1 VRSLHNGASDSTFQ
15 AKIDS
20 KACASVPFETPRAE
34 LTGLV
39 RCSIVSVRHSGE
51 AVLGKFVRLAAVSL
65 AGLVLCA
72 ALATAAE
79 PVDLELVLA
88 VDVSR
93 SVDSEEAALQREGY
107 AEAFRHPAVIDAIQS
122 NPNRRI
128 AVAYVEWA
136 GSQYQKLTIPWTI
149 VSDAASGQ
157 RFADVIMGQPHVSER
172 WTSISGVIDFSVRVF
187 TISPY
192 QGTRRVIDISGD
204 GVNNSGRPASD
215 ARDEVLAGGVTI
227 NGLVIMND
235 RPVPGFSESFPQPAL
250 DLFYRDHVIGGP
262 GAFVV
267 SIEDFSTFAYAIRNK
282 LIREIAGIDGPV
294 HVAASGEA
302 R

>member
-1 VRSLHNGASDSTFQ
+1 VQHR
-15 AKIDS
+15 
-20 KACASVPFETPRAE
+20 ER
-34 LTGLV
+34 LV
-39 RCSIVSVRHSGE
+39 GE
-51 AVLGKFVRLAAVSL
+51 AIVIKLLWLPAAFL
-65 AGLVLCA
+65 AGVLLWTASA
-72 ALATAAE
+72 AAAE

-93 SVDSEEAALQREGY
+93 SIDSEEAALQREGY
-107 AEAFRHPAVIDAIQS
+107 AEAFRHPAVIDAIRS

-136 GSQYQKLTIPWTI
+136 GAHYQKLTIPWTI
-149 VSDAASGQ
+149 ISDAASGE
-157 RFADVIMGQPHVSER
+157 RYADVIMSQPHVSER
-172 WTSISGVIDFSVRVF
+172 WTSISGAIDFSTRVF
-187 TISPY
+187 AISPY
-192 QGTRRVIDISGD
+192 RGTRRVIDISGD
-204 GVNNSGRPASD
+204 GVNNSGRPSSE
-215 ARDEVLAGGVTI
+215 ARDEAIAGGVTI

-235 RPVPGFSESFPQPAL
+235 RPVPGFSESFPQPPL
-250 DLFYRDHVIGGP
+250 DEFYRNHVIGGP

-282 LIREIAGIDGPV
+282 LIREIAGTDGPV